1 MASRFVIRE
10 KAFGGFCTSQKYASF
25 STDLQEAALYA
36 SRENA
41 QKAVKNMF
49 GWQTRVNSVWSIVDA
64 SGAVRSYHDS
74 NLQEYI
80 EEVESLIRVCD
91 SDDVCRIRQ
100 LTELATHLRENAVEL
115 PCDME
120 VVEVKLTIV

>member
-49 GWQTRVNSVWSIVDA
+49 VCRSDQWSIVDA
-64 SGAVRSYHDS
+64 AGTVRRYYTAE
-74 NLQEYI
+74 LQAYI
-80 EEVESLIRVCD
+80 EEVESLIRACD
-91 SDDVCRIRQ
+91 SDDVCRIRH
-100 LTELATHLRENAVEL
+100 LTELVTHLRENAVEL